1 MFDDTKLETWI
12 VDSELWR
19 RWRRSWGWG
28 RGHLGYFHISI
39 IFFFAVATVQPT
51 LSTSLF
57 FRFPALL
64 ASIRTLHHRIS
75 RSTFKKKKR
84 IEKKF
89 KLCSFCFTA
98 AAP

>member
-39 IFFFAVATVQPT
+39 FFFFAVATVQPT

-57 FRFPALL
+57 FPFF
-64 ASIRTLHHRIS
+64 
-75 RSTFKKKKR
+75 RSAGLNKDSTSSYIQKY
-84 IEKKF
+84 I
-89 KLCSFCFTA
+89 
-98 AAP
+98 